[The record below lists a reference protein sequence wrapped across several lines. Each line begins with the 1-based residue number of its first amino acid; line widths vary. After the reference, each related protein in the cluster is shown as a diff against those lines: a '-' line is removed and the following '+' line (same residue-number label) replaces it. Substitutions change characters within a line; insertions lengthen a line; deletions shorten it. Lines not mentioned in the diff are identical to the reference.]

1 MSRPIDANT
10 SAVSQWLSRYA
21 LGSLQGASKAL
32 DSGSLP
38 ESALMDRMLSGDR
51 EALEQLIA
59 RHARAVYSCIR
70 HRVRNRDTAD
80 DLFQETWIRVI
91 ERCHTYRRGS
101 AVLPWLYRIAINVVN
116 DEMRRQMAQRRGGAV
131 DHLSLEHAAGFANA
145 TDSPADEVLMQNQQR
160 ATLHRAVMAL
170 PEPYGEVVRLRYFE
184 ELSVA
189 EVAEVLDCAEGT
201 VKSRLSRGLTLLQ
214 KSMEDQQ

>member
-1 MSRPIDANT
+1 MSHPINATT

-21 LGSLQGASKAL
+21 LL
-32 DSGSLP
+32 SGQAAGEGVDAASLP
-38 ESALMDRMLSGDR
+38 ESTLMERMLSGDR

-116 DEMRRQMAQRRGGAV
+116 DEARRQMAQRRGGNA
-131 DHLSLEHAAGFANA
+131 DHLSLDHAAGLVASPDA
-145 TDSPADEVLMQNQQR
+145 PADEVLMQNQQR
-160 ATLHRAVMAL
+160 ASLHRAVMAL

-189 EVAEVLDCAEGT
+189 DVSDVLDCAEGT

-214 KSMEDQQ
+214 KSLEDQQ